1 MDLALKDRRVLITGG
16 SQGLGKAIARGF
28 LAEGARV
35 VSCHAIRTGC
45 KKRWSSFASL
55 GPVEGKAVDLSQ
67 RGAPEAV
74 ADAFRDVDILI
85 NNAGAIPTGDIS
97 AWTRRAGGK
106 AWDLKVFGY
115 INLMRAIYPHMRGK
129 PPKVIVNV
137 LGLGGEK
144 PQWHYV
150 CGNAANVAL
159 MGVTKSLGGRQHRRR
174 HSGRRRQSRRRGDR
188 ANGQDPTR
196 ACATRVRRCRTMA
209 RVFQGQAAQPRRHA
223 RGSGERG
230 AVPRLRPRQLGQRHG
245 RAGGRRLS
253 PSGELVFSRGVPTA
267 PFPPSSV
274 DTAASIAAA
283 IESKRRSASC
293 SPISM
298 SPTGARRRDDTES
311 KSSIDRGNLRP
322 TDCAGREN

>member
-35 VSCHAIRTGC
+35 IIVSRDQDRLQKALVEL
-45 KKRWSSFASL
+45 AAL

-74 ADAFRDVDILI
+74 ADAYRNVDVLV
-85 NNAGAIPTGDIS
+85 NNAGAIPTGDIFS
-97 AWTRRAGGK
+97 MDETRWRE

-115 INLMRAIYPHMRGK
+115 INLMRAMYPHMRGK

-159 MGVTKSLGGRQHRRR
+159 MGVTKSLGGRSIDDGIRVV
-174 HSGRRRQSRRRGDR
+174 GVNPGGVENR
-188 ANGQDPTR
+188 AHDHDPAGAR
-196 ACATRVRRCRTMA
+196 ATRIRRCRTVA
-209 RVFQGQAAQPRRHA
+209 GVLQGQAAQPRCHPR
-223 RGSGERG
+223 RGRKRG
-230 AVPRLRPRQLGQRHG
+230 AVPGLRPRQLGQRHG
-245 RAGGRRLS
+245 GAGGRRLS
-253 PSGELVFSRGVPTA
+253 PSGELVLAGERLLRR
-267 PFPPSSV
+267 FPEARCHGGL
-274 DTAASIAAA
+274 D
-283 IESKRRSASC
+283 
-293 SPISM
+293 
-298 SPTGARRRDDTES
+298 RRRDREQATIGIVLADQHEP
-311 KSSIDRGNLRP
+311 DRRL
-322 TDCAGREN
+322 AGAMTRNRNRAPIEEIC

>member
-35 VSCHAIRTGC
+35 IIVSRDQDRLQKALVEL
-45 KKRWSSFASL
+45 AAL

-74 ADAFRDVDILI
+74 ADAYRNVDVLV
-85 NNAGAIPTGDIS
+85 NNAGAIPTGDIFS
-97 AWTRRAGGK
+97 VDETRWRE

-115 INLMRAIYPHMRGK
+115 INLMRAMYPHMRGR

-159 MGVTKSLGGRQHRRR
+159 MGVTKSLGGRSIDDGIRVVGVNPGGVETERMIMIQRARA
-174 HSGRRRQSRRRGDR
+174 RRGR
-188 ANGQDPTR
+188 
-196 ACATRVRRCRTMA
+196 
-209 RVFQGQAAQPRRHA
+209 
-223 RGSGERG
+223 ERG
-230 AVPRLRPRQLGQRHG
+230 AVPGLRPRQLGQRHG
-245 RAGGRRLS
+245 GAGGRRVS
-253 PSGELVFSRGVPTA
+253 PSGELVLAGGA
-267 PFPPSSV
+267 SSV
-274 DTAASIAAA
+274 PIPKFASPLRRPPMRTS
-283 IESKRRSASC
+283 ESK
-293 SPISM
+293 
-298 SPTGARRRDDTES
+298 GH
-311 KSSIDRGNLRP
+311 
-322 TDCAGREN
+322 